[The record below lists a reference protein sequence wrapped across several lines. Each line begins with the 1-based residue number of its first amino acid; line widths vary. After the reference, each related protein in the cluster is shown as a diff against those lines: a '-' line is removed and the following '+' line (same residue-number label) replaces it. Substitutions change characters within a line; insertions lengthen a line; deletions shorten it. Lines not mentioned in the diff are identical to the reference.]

1 MKKHVHVTGR
11 GTETSFY
18 ELDDGHVLVQDG
30 RSYPE
35 NYVMKDN
42 IPLNPKEIVQ
52 YLKKKAG
59 FSVKDLLFHQLKT
72 NESSLFHIKPD
83 KIYISDNLVEKLRK
97 TDLKECFEYGKL
109 YSGFGDQEI
118 FLGEISSNIK
128 EFSSPDP
135 HDILRES
142 EYQPEFTLEE
152 MISNAKEKY
161 EFYGDF
167 LKAVKAI

>member
-1 MKKHVHVTGR
+1 MEKHVLDTGKR
-11 GTETSFY
+11 GEISFY
-18 ELDDGHVLVQDG
+18 KLDDGLVLVQDG
-30 RSYPE
+30 RRYPE

-42 IPLNPKEIVQ
+42 MPLNPKEIVQ

-97 TDLKECFEYGKL
+97 TDLKECFKYGKL
-109 YSGFGDQEI
+109 YSGFGDQVI
-118 FLGEISSNIK
+118 GLGEISNIK
-128 EFSSPDP
+128 DFSSPDS
-135 HDILRES
+135 HDILHES

-161 EFYGDF
+161 EFYGNF
-167 LKAVKAI
+167 LKAVKAV